1 MISDAKLKEKN
12 LLIQTLQIK
21 GLDIIYVTD
30 VNNIKG
36 VERVLVITFI
46 YYICNM

>member
-36 VERVLVITFI
+36 AERVLVITFI
-46 YYICNM
+46 YYIYNM